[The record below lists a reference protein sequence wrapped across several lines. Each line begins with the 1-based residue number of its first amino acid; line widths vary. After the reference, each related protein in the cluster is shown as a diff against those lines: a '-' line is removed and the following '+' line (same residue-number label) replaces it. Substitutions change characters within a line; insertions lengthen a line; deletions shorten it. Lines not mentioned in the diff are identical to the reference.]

1 MDSIICCRHVD
12 GRDDTEEKC
21 SSQILEC
28 DYDSNQCTK
37 LYKSIE
43 AKQWE
48 EILYFLENG
57 RWYFDTTIITSLIFG
72 KGPDPRFIESRTWVT
87 ALDEMG
93 SVRWC
98 QLPLHAAITFQA
110 PFSVITKLVEVYPES
125 IRCADDQDMLPLHY
139 SFRFASE
146 DRILS
151 YLLEE
156 FPQAIKKKALRDR
169 SPLDMAQ
176 YSSKPERGLIIQRF
190 AEMAVLDAKAG
201 WDDSHKK
208 VITSIKTKAN
218 STFSNEMVEER
229 EKLQATES
237 SLVEAKKK
245 IKMLEKELLS
255 VKESGSNRFNSGAR
269 AGPPV
274 GTRAQ
279 PSISNGRGNRGK
291 SFISN
296 TQHETRDG
304 QFSDPAEESVFDSSK
319 KLKGLGKMFGRQKR
333 HTMS

>member
-1 MDSIICCRHVD
+1 MDAIICCKHVD
-12 GRDDTEEKC
+12 GRDDIEEKS

-57 RWYFDTTIITSLIFG
+57 RWYFDTTVITSLIFG

-169 SPLDMAQ
+169 LPLDMAQ
-176 YSSKPERGLIIQRF
+176 YSSKPERGLIIERF
-190 AEMAVLDAKAG
+190 VEMSVLDAKAD
-201 WDDSHKK
+201 WDDDHKK
-208 VITSIKTKAN
+208 VIASIKTKVN
-218 STFSNEMVEER
+218 STLTDEMVEKR
-229 EKLQATES
+229 EKLQTTETE
-237 SLVEAKKK
+237 LVKAKKK
-245 IKMLEKELLS
+245 IQVLEKELLS
-255 VKESGSNRFNSGAR
+255 LNESHYLNSDER
-269 AGPPV
+269 AGPPS
-274 GTRAQ
+274 RAQ
-279 PSISNGRGNRGK
+279 SSISNGKSNRGK
-291 SFISN
+291 SFNSI

-304 QFSDPAEESVFDSSK
+304 QFSDPAEESVFDSSR
-319 KLKGLGKMFGRQKR
+319 KLKGLGKMFGRQKK
-333 HTMS
+333 HTIS

>member
-1 MDSIICCRHVD
+1 MDIIICCRHVD
-12 GRDDTEEKC
+12 ERDDTEERC

-57 RWYFDTTIITSLIFG
+57 RWYFDTTVLTSLLFG

-110 PFSVITKLVEVYPES
+110 PFSIITKLVEVYPES

-146 DRILS
+146 DRIIS

-169 SPLDMAQ
+169 LPLDMAQ
-176 YSSKPERGLIIQRF
+176 YSSKPERGVIIERF
-190 AEMAVLDAKAG
+190 VEMTILDAKAD
-201 WDDSHKK
+201 WDYDHKK
-208 VITSIKTKAN
+208 VLASTKTNTN
-218 STFSNEMVEER
+218 SFLTVGEVEKR
-229 EKLQATES
+229 EKLQSTERE
-237 SLVEAKKK
+237 LDGAKKK
-245 IKMLEKELLS
+245 IHELEKELIC
-255 VKESGSNRFNSGAR
+255 VKERDGNNHLNICAR
-269 AGPPV
+269 AGLPS
-274 GTRAQ
+274 TRRIQ
-279 PSISNGRGNRGK
+279 SP
-291 SFISN
+291 
-296 TQHETRDG
+296 T
-304 QFSDPAEESVFDSSK
+304 AEENVLDTGR
-319 KLKGLGKMFGRQKR
+319 KLKGFGKMFGRQK
-333 HTMS
+333 TQPMF